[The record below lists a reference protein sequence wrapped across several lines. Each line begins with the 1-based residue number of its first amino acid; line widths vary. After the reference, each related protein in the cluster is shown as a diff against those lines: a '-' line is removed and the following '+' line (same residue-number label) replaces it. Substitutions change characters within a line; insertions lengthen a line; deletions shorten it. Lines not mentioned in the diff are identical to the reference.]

1 MRKMSST
8 NNSQII
14 AIVAIIIAGIALAS
28 PYVMNPNNT
37 DDLEQTIADLENEIE
52 HIDSVADSN
61 ADELAATTTELEE
74 AHHDIAELEEKL
86 SVVAAQATVIGVI
99 DSFSF
104 HGLGNELEAGDIP
117 SRTDRTIQR
126 VIDLMV
132 STSWPHELEG
142 LAENVTRD
150 YQPLLDA
157 LTNEDI
163 PGAIAAIDVAHGAQH
178 DLSAA
183 FWALIGEAEAHGH

>member
-1 MRKMSST
+1 MSSM
-8 NNSQII
+8 NNSQIL

-28 PYVMNPNNT
+28 PYVMNTNNT
-37 DDLEQTIADLENEIE
+37 NDLEQSIADLETEIE

-61 ADELAATTTELEE
+61 ADELATTVAELEE
-74 AHHDIAELEEKL
+74 THHQIEELEEKL
-86 SVVAAQATVIGVI
+86 SVVASQATVIGVI

-104 HGLGNELEAGDIP
+104 HGLENSLEGGEIP

-126 VIDLMV
+126 VIDLME

-142 LAENVTRD
+142 LAENVTIG

-163 PGAIAAIDVAHGAQH
+163 AGAIAAIEAAHHAQH
-178 DLSAA
+178 NLSGA
-183 FWALIGEAEAHGH
+183 FWALIGDVEAHGH